1 MEIGSHSEESRQVQ
15 QRLKRLEE
23 HLKAENPVLLQ
34 VVQSFRHLDQV
45 AYSVG
50 LLDRSESFAT
60 KVSWWPMISILGT
73 YSSGKSTFINY
84 YLDMKLQATGNQAVD
99 DKFTVICYGVDET
112 PRTLPGIS
120 LDSDPRFP
128 FYRISKEIETVEEGQ
143 GYRVDAYLQLKTCPS
158 EKIRGK
164 IIIDSPGF
172 DADEQRNSTL
182 QITDRI
188 MDLSDLVL
196 VLFDARHPEAGAMH
210 DTLKHLVD
218 GTVRRA
224 DSNKFLYILNQVDM
238 TAREDNPEE
247 VFAAWQRALAQH
259 GLTAGRFYRIYS
271 PNAATPIED
280 EARRARFE
288 AKRDADLADIDL
300 RIRRV
305 EVERAYRIIGVL
317 EQTAKCVEGAFV
329 SRMTELR
336 RRWRNRVI
344 GADAAVFGII
354 LVLLAGLGAFVPWW
368 TVVLGNPVITG
379 LAGVLAVAAAL
390 YIHFSVRGM
399 VARRMERR
407 IDARDIPMVT
417 TEMLRRAFRHNTSP
431 WRLLLKVMPVGWGSR
446 AERRISNVLADA
458 DQYVQAL
465 NDQFT
470 NPSGKGRKPVGE
482 LGPLMDLLPEEEAEG
497 EAREQR
503 AVKDAQGERQT
514 A

>member
-1 MEIGSHSEESRQVQ
+1 MEFGSNKEESRQIQ

-34 VVQSFRHLDQV
+34 VVHSFRQLDQV
-45 AYSVG
+45 AYALG
-50 LLDRSESFAT
+50 LLDHSESFAT
-60 KVSWWPMISILGT
+60 RVSWWPMISILGT
-73 YSSGKSTFINY
+73 FSSGKSTYINY
-84 YLDMKLQATGNQAVD
+84 YLGMDLQKTGNQAVD
-99 DKFTVICYGVDET
+99 DKFTVVCYGVDET

-128 FYRISKEIETVEEGQ
+128 FYRISKEIENVDEGQ

-158 EKIRGK
+158 EKMRGK
-164 IIIDSPGF
+164 ILIDSPGF
-172 DADEQRNSTL
+172 DADEQRTSTL

-210 DTLKHLVD
+210 DTLQHLVS
-218 GTVRRA
+218 GTIRRA

-259 GLTAGRFYRIYS
+259 GLTAGHFYRIYN

-280 EARRARFE
+280 DARRARFE
-288 AKRDADLADIDL
+288 SKRDADLNEIET
-300 RIRRV
+300 RIKRV

-329 SRMTELR
+329 NHMIELR
-336 RRWRNRVI
+336 RNWRNRVLI
-344 GADAAVFGII
+344 TDAVILLAI
-354 LVLLAGLGAFVPWW
+354 LVLGGGLGFFVPWW
-368 TVVLGNPVITG
+368 TLFFQHPVITLLGGG
-379 LAGVLAVAAAL
+379 LVVAGAL

-399 VARRMERR
+399 VARRMEKR
-407 IDARDIPMVT
+407 IDAKGIPMIT
-417 TEMLRRAFRHNTSP
+417 TEMLRRAFRFNTSP
-431 WRLLLKVMPVGWGSR
+431 WRLLFRVTPVGWGNR
-446 AERRISNVLADA
+446 VQRRISSVLADA
-458 DQYVQAL
+458 DQYIQSL

-470 NPSGKGRKPVGE
+470 NPSGKGHKPMGDIGAIV
-482 LGPLMDLLPEEEAEG
+482 DLLPTDEEEAQR
-497 EAREQR
+497 REEDDTPR
-503 AVKDAQGERQT
+503 ERGAV
-514 A
+514 